1 MAGRAG
7 ESGDGDGGDD
17 GAPPG
22 AGAATLAA
30 VTTDPLAQ
38 LRRMLD
44 GLPPADDATDRAARS
59 RVEGAILALTA
70 AEGHD
75 RATTREAARVLAAVL
90 AAVLAGVLA
99 AIERGSWRATHVWSR
114 RWRAPWP
121 PYLSIVRDSKRR

>member
-1 MAGRAG
+1 M
-7 ESGDGDGGDD
+7 
-17 GAPPG
+17 
-22 AGAATLAA
+22 
-30 VTTDPLAQ
+30 TTDPLAQ

-90 AAVLAGVLA
+90 AGVLA